1 MKIKSIHIY
10 SHDGQRR
17 DLQFKVDG
25 LNVITGRSSTGKSAL
40 SEIIEYCM
48 GRSTCNVPEGVIRD
62 KVAWFAVI
70 YQFPQEQVLI
80 AKPTPSQGGTS
91 CSVAMQRRGAQL
103 VAPAFEELTVNTDD
117 DAVVALL
124 SRLLGIP
131 ENRTDVAIEHSRDS
145 YDANIKHTY
154 YYLFQKQ
161 GIVTN
166 NELALLSPE
175 RTIPTA
181 SNQRHATNTSRR
193 FIQRPVRVGSEAP
206 SRAAGSEAQRK
217 AH

>member
-48 GRSTCNVPEGVIRD
+48 GRSTFNVPEGIIRD

-80 AKPTPSQGGTS
+80 AKPTPNAGGTVNLPR
-91 CSVAMQRRGAQL
+91 SVPPITRGFG
-103 VAPAFEELTVNTDD
+103 VVKH
-117 DAVVALL
+117 AVLD
-124 SRLLGIP
+124 G
-131 ENRTDVAIEHSRDS
+131 
-145 YDANIKHTY
+145 
-154 YYLFQKQ
+154 
-161 GIVTN
+161 G
-166 NELALLSPE
+166 
-175 RTIPTA
+175 
-181 SNQRHATNTSRR
+181 
-193 FIQRPVRVGSEAP
+193 
-206 SRAAGSEAQRK
+206 
-217 AH
+217 